1 MKHTPG
7 PWGIYR
13 PPAVKSNLIHVVSGK
28 KGEMAYATDIGY
40 VTDLHHTASEQ
51 DANARL
57 IAAAPDLLHL
67 AEHVLA
73 MADDAYL
80 TGHPEWIEIVEEAR
94 AIKARC

>member
-7 PWGIYR
+7 PWDY
-13 PPAVKSNLIHVVSGK
+13 GK
-28 KGEMAYATDIGY
+28 DGYVQTIFNPTIGTIGY
-40 VTDLHHTASEQ
+40 VIDDLQGQE
-51 DANARL
+51 ANARL